1 MLHVDEA
8 DSIVSNVINI
18 HWHFFFSSDIR
29 PICNQTF
36 MASFLRFTINF
47 VTFSFQ
53 GEHKITSHWMNRLCE
68 YDSIIKRKKSRNI
81 EGVKFYHEFLI
92 SKRCYQMFIWTKDR
106 FDSGTERKFPTI
118 KFVLQ
123 IRFIKI
129 SSLLFGNTHY
139 FVKIFWLFDI
149 KCNHIVLY

>member
-68 YDSIIKRKKSRNI
+68 YDSIIKRKKA
-81 EGVKFYHEFLI
+81 EI
-92 SKRCYQMFIWTKDR
+92 SKVSSFITNSWSASVVIKCLY
-106 FDSGTERKFPTI
+106 ERKIDLTLGLNENFQQLNLCYR
-118 KFVLQ
+118 FVLSKFRHCYLV
-123 IRFIKI
+123 ILTI
-129 SSLLFGNTHY
+129 S
-139 FVKIFWLFDI
+139 
-149 KCNHIVLY
+149 